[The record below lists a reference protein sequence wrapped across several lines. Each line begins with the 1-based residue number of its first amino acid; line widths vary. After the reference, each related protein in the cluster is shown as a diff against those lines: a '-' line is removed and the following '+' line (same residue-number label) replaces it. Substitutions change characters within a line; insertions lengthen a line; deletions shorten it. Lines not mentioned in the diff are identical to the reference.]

1 MWRSVLLGVVLAA
14 LVAGCSWSGEAAS
27 SSHTGWTA
35 YPLPKTGT
43 VGGRV
48 FVKGGVQFPRRKKP
62 PPATNTRFTFVAI
75 PASGPMIV
83 RHLKTDREGRFR
95 LDVPPGRYRFGCTF
109 VASEPLA
116 QAARQSMVV
125 QAGRVVRV
133 RLIESVR

>member
-1 MWRSVLLGVVLAA
+1 M
-14 LVAGCSWSGEAAS
+14 AS

-43 VGGRV
+43 VAGRV
-48 FVKGGVQFPRRKKP
+48 VVKGGVQFPGGKKP

-75 PASGPMIV
+75 PASGPMVV
-83 RHLKTDREGRFR
+83 RHLKTDGEGGFR
-95 LDVPPGRYRFGCTF
+95 LDLPPGRYRFGCTF

-125 QAGRVVRV
+125 RAGQVVHA